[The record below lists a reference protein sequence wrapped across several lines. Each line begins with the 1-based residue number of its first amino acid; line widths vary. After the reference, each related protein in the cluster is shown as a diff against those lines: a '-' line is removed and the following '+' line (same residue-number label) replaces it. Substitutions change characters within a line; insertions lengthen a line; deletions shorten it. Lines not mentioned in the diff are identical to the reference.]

1 MPKTITLRIDED
13 VYGLFKTAASAEKRT
28 ISNFIE
34 YAALNYLTEESYVS
48 DAEMRDILADQQL
61 LQSLKS
67 AKKEIKKGK
76 YKIVA

>member
-34 YAALNYLTEESYVS
+34 YATLNYLTEESYVS
-48 DAEMRDILADQQL
+48 EAEMKDILADQQL

-67 AKKEIKKGK
+67 AKKDIKKGK

>member
-48 DAEMRDILADQQL
+48 DEEMQDILADQGL
-61 LQSLKS
+61 LLSLKG
-67 AKKEIKKGK
+67 AKKDVKKGK

>member
-13 VYGLFKTAASAEKRT
+13 VYGLFKIAASAEKRT

-34 YAALNYLTEESYVS
+34 YATLNYLTEESYVS
-48 DAEMRDILADQQL
+48 EAEMKDILADQQL
-61 LQSLKS
+61 LPSLKS
-67 AKKEIKKGK
+67 AKKDIKKGK

>member
-34 YAALNYLTEESYVS
+34 YATLNY
-48 DAEMRDILADQQL
+48 
-61 LQSLKS
+61 
-67 AKKEIKKGK
+67 
-76 YKIVA
+76 

>member
-34 YAALNYLTEESYVS
+34 YATLNYLTEESYVS
-48 DAEMRDILADQQL
+48 ETEIKDILADQQL

-67 AKKEIKKGK
+67 AKKDIKKGK

>member
-34 YAALNYLTEESYVS
+34 YATLNYLTEESYVS
-48 DAEMRDILADQQL
+48 DAEMKDILADQQL

-67 AKKEIKKGK
+67 AKKDIKKGK

>member
-13 VYGLFKTAASAEKRT
+13 IYGLFKTAASAEKRT

-34 YAALNYLTEESYVS
+34 YATLNYLTEESYVS
-48 DAEMRDILADQQL
+48 EAEMKDILADQQL

-67 AKKEIKKGK
+67 AKKDIKKGK

>member
-13 VYGLFKTAASAEKRT
+13 VYRLFKIAASAEKRT

-34 YAALNYLTEESYVS
+34 YATLNYLTEESYVS
-48 DAEMRDILADQQL
+48 DAEMKDILADHKL

>member
-13 VYGLFKTAASAEKRT
+13 IYGLFKTAASAEKRT

-34 YAALNYLTEESYVS
+34 YATLNYLTEESYVS
-48 DAEMRDILADQQL
+48 DTEMKDILADQQL

-67 AKKEIKKGK
+67 AKKDIKKGK

>member
-1 MPKTITLRIDED
+1 MPKTITLRIDENI
-13 VYGLFKTAASAEKRT
+13 YGLFKTAASAEKRT

-48 DAEMRDILADQQL
+48 DAEMKDILADQEL
-61 LQSLKS
+61 LQALKG

>member
-34 YAALNYLTEESYVS
+34 YATLNYLTEESYVS
-48 DAEMRDILADQQL
+48 EAEMKDILADQQL

>member
-34 YAALNYLTEESYVS
+34 YATLNYLTEESYVS
-48 DAEMRDILADQQL
+48 ETEMKDIIADQQL
-61 LQSLKS
+61 LQSLKR
-67 AKKEIKKGK
+67 AKKDIKKGK

>member
-34 YAALNYLTEESYVS
+34 YAALNFLTEESYVS
-48 DAEMRDILADQQL
+48 DEEMRDILDDQKL
-61 LQSLKS
+61 LLSLKS
-67 AKKEIKKGK
+67 AKKDVKKGK

>member
-1 MPKTITLRIDED
+1 MSKTITLRIDEN

-34 YAALNYLTEESYVS
+34 YAALNYLTEEIYVS
-48 DAEMRDILADQQL
+48 DEEMKDILNDQKL
-61 LQSLKS
+61 LKSLRS
-67 AKKEIKKGK
+67 AKKEITKGK

>member
-1 MPKTITLRIDED
+1 MSKTITLRIDEN

-34 YAALNYLTEESYVS
+34 YAALKYLTEESYVS
-48 DAEMRDILADQQL
+48 DAEMQDILADQEL

-67 AKKEIKKGK
+67 AKEDVKKGK
-76 YKIVA
+76 YKVVA

>member
-1 MPKTITLRIDED
+1 MTKTITLRIDED

-48 DAEMRDILADQQL
+48 DAEMKDILADGEL
-61 LQSLKS
+61 LQFLKS
-67 AKKEIKKGK
+67 AKKREEREI
-76 YKIVA
+76 

>member
-13 VYGLFKTAASAEKRT
+13 IYGLFKTAASAEKRT

-34 YAALNYLTEESYVS
+34 YATLNYLTEESYVS
-48 DAEMRDILADQQL
+48 DAEMKDILADQQL
-61 LQSLKS
+61 LQSLKN
-67 AKKEIKKGK
+67 AKKDIKKGK

>member
-48 DAEMRDILADQQL
+48 DEEMKDILADQQL
-61 LQSLKS
+61 LQSLKN
-67 AKKEIKKGK
+67 AKKRYQKREI
-76 YKIVA
+76 

>member
-1 MPKTITLRIDED
+1 
-13 VYGLFKTAASAEKRT
+13 
-28 ISNFIE
+28 
-34 YAALNYLTEESYVS
+34 LNYLTEESYVS
-48 DAEMRDILADQQL
+48 DAEMKDILGDQEL

>member
-1 MPKTITLRIDED
+1 MPKTITLRINED
-13 VYGLFKTAASAEKRT
+13 VYGLFKIAASAEKRT

-34 YAALNYLTEESYVS
+34 YATLNYLTEESYAS
-48 DAEMRDILADQQL
+48 DAEMKDILADQQL

>member
-13 VYGLFKTAASAEKRT
+13 VYGLFKTAASAQKRT

-48 DAEMRDILADQQL
+48 DAEMKDILADQQL
-61 LQSLKS
+61 LQSLKG
-67 AKKEIKKGK
+67 AKKDIKKGR
-76 YKIVA
+76 

>member
-13 VYGLFKTAASAEKRT
+13 IYGLFKTAASAEKRT

-48 DAEMRDILADQQL
+48 DAEMKDILADQQL

-67 AKKEIKKGK
+67 AKKDVKKGN